1 MCRWRVTKYRCNHKV
16 KNILLPCSFHRTC
29 TRDTAAI
36 LELTADMKNVRVAI
50 RLLNTDPHT
59 SDCEA
64 LIAHIRAGYAS
75 FFGRGSGHGSD
86 VMASLR
92 DIERYLDGEIEAI
105 GQNVVERFRSA
116 ELCKDDCWE
125 GIVLLEREEH
135 EKRWRDMEA
144 NCLRGWWE

>member
-1 MCRWRVTKYRCNHKV
+1 
-16 KNILLPCSFHRTC
+16 
-29 TRDTAAI
+29 
-36 LELTADMKNVRVAI
+36 
-50 RLLNTDPHT
+50 
-59 SDCEA
+59 
-64 LIAHIRAGYAS
+64 
-75 FFGRGSGHGSD
+75 
-86 VMASLR
+86 MASLR

>member
-1 MCRWRVTKYRCNHKV
+1 MCRYRVTKYRCNHKL
-16 KNILLPCSFHRTC
+16 KNILLPCSFHRNC
-29 TRDTAAI
+29 TRDTAA
-36 LELTADMKNVRVAI
+36 LHEMTGDMKKVRAAI
-50 RLLNTDPHT
+50 RLLNSDPHT
-59 SDCEA
+59 SDYEL
-64 LIAHIRAGYAS
+64 LIDYICAEYAS
-75 FFGRGSGHGSD
+75 FFGRRSGHGSD

-125 GIVLLEREEH
+125 GLVLMEREEH

-144 NCLRGWWE
+144 NCQRGWWE